1 MQIAGL
7 QKSSLVDYP
16 SKIAAVVFTLGCNFR
31 CPYCHNPNILTAVS
45 TNKLFDE
52 AAVFDFLKTRKG
64 KLDAVV
70 VSGGEPTLQKD
81 LGNFFKK
88 LKELGF
94 LTKLDTNGSSP
105 KILEYLIKE
114 ELLDYVAMDIKAPIE
129 KYKEIARVNIDTNNI
144 LKSIEILK
152 DSKIG
157 YEFRTTTVKSQLS
170 FEDFEKIGKML
181 CGTENYYLQKFKP
194 DITLNPDF
202 AKEKTYTDEEFL
214 KIKTMLL
221 KYIKNVHIR

>member
-31 CPYCHNPNILTAVS
+31 CPYCHNPNILAAVS
-45 TNKLFDE
+45 SNKLFDE
-52 AAVFDFLKTRKG
+52 AAVFDFLNTRVN

-81 LGNFFKK
+81 LPAFFKK
-88 LKELGF
+88 LKELDF

-105 KILEYLIKE
+105 KMLEYLINNN
-114 ELLDYVAMDIKAPIE
+114 LLDYAAMDIKAPLE
-129 KYKEIARVNIDTNNI
+129 KYKEVACSNIDTNDI
-144 LKSIEILK
+144 VKSIEILK
-152 DSKIG
+152 SSQID

-170 FEDFEKIGKML
+170 FDDFEKIGIILK
-181 CGTENYYLQKFKP
+181 GAKRYYLQKFKP
-194 DITLNPDF
+194 DVTLNPQF
-202 AKEKTYTDEEFL
+202 ANEHTYTDEEFF

-221 KYIKNVHIR
+221 KHIENVYVR